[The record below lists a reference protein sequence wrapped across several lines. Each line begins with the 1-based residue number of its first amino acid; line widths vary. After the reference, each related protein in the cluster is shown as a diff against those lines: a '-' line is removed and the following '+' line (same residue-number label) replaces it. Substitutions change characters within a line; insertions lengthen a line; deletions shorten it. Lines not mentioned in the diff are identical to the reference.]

1 MTTCTMRELTKFAIG
16 GGWGAEESD
25 EDTQKVMV
33 IRGADFP
40 AAALQDLSSI
50 PTRFEKSSKVSNR
63 ALSPGDIVLEISGG
77 TKDRPTGRTVFITQ
91 KMVEDAA
98 SPLIPA
104 SFCRRLVIDSGKA
117 DPRFVYY
124 WLQNMYATGQT
135 WNYQNRST
143 GIANFQFEQFLDRE
157 KVYLPDRQMQLTIS
171 MLLGALDDKI
181 AANDRL
187 IAIALM
193 LQRSYWTK
201 TVSEL
206 TKVTLPKVS
215 NPILG
220 GTPKRSDEALWEG
233 NNLWA
238 SVADMTKAP
247 HSHLVDTAEKISDV
261 AIQTRR
267 FSPLPAGSVLMSA
280 RGTVGR
286 IVSTTKPTSF
296 NQSAYGFVP
305 PEGCGPALRLALLDV
320 VAELKSKSYG
330 SVFSTITKQQINEC
344 TVPDVFNP
352 QFDEL
357 HTLLNTLESRIIAAE
372 LENQALARTRDELL
386 PLLMSGRITVGEAE
400 DAADEAASES

>member
-1 MTTCTMRELTKFAIG
+1 MPNLKDLTTKIG
-16 GGWGAEESD
+16 SGSTPRGG
-25 EDTQKVMV
+25 
-33 IRGADFP
+33 
-40 AAALQDLSSI
+40 
-50 PTRFEKSSKVSNR
+50 KS
-63 ALSPGDIVLEISGG
+63 AY
-77 TKDRPTGRTVFITQ
+77 
-91 KMVEDAA
+91 
-98 SPLIPA
+98 
-104 SFCRRLVIDSGKA
+104 IDSGIPIIRSQNIIDLSFHESGLA
-117 DPRFVYY
+117 FISEEQARAMEGVSVHLNDVLLNITGDSTARVAIWNRRQQARVNQHVAIIRANPDQLDPY
-124 WLQNMYATGQT
+124 WLMYWLYSPEVKQHLLMLASSGASRAALTKGML
-135 WNYQNRST
+135 
-143 GIANFQFEQFLDRE
+143 EQLE
-157 KVYLPDRQMQLTIS
+157 LPDFSVRQQQSIS
-171 MLLGALDDKI
+171 APLRALDDKI

-187 IAIALM
+187 TVIALM

-201 TVSEL
+201 TVGEL
-206 TKVTLPKVS
+206 AKVTLSKVS

-247 HSHLVDTAEKISDV
+247 HSHLVDTAEKISDE

-357 HTLLNTLESRIIAAE
+357 HTLLNALESRVIAAE
-372 LENQALARTRDELL
+372 LENQVLARTRDELL

-400 DAADEAASES
+400 EAADEAASES

>member
-1 MTTCTMRELTKFAIG
+1 MPNLKELTTKIG
-16 GGWGAEESD
+16 SGSTPRGG
-25 EDTQKVMV
+25 
-33 IRGADFP
+33 
-40 AAALQDLSSI
+40 
-50 PTRFEKSSKVSNR
+50 KS
-63 ALSPGDIVLEISGG
+63 AY
-77 TKDRPTGRTVFITQ
+77 
-91 KMVEDAA
+91 
-98 SPLIPA
+98 
-104 SFCRRLVIDSGKA
+104 IDSGIPIIRSQNIIDLSFHESGLA
-117 DPRFVYY
+117 FISEEQAQAMEGVSVHLNDVLLNITGDSTARVAIWNRRQQARVNQHVAIIRANPDQLDPY
-124 WLQNMYATGQT
+124 WLMYWLYSPEVKQHLLMLASSGASRAALTKGML
-135 WNYQNRST
+135 
-143 GIANFQFEQFLDRE
+143 EQLE
-157 KVYLPDRQMQLTIS
+157 LPDFSVRQQQSIS
-171 MLLGALDDKI
+171 APLRALDDKI

-187 IAIALM
+187 TVIALM

-201 TVSEL
+201 TVGEL
-206 TKVTLPKVS
+206 TKVTLSKVS

-247 HSHLVDTAEKISDV
+247 HSHLVDTAEKISDE

-320 VAELKSKSYG
+320 VAELESKSYG

-400 DAADEAASES
+400 EAADVVGTAASES

>member
-1 MTTCTMRELTKFAIG
+1 MHSNWHTTTLGETLPFSYGKNLPAKTRSHTGEFDVVTSAGVVDSHNEAYVHVPSIVIGRKGTIGSLTYCPNPVWPTDTTFFATETDLCNLRFGYYLLHTLHLRELNNDSAVPG
-16 GGWGAEESD
+16 LNRSD
-25 EDTQKVMV
+25 
-33 IRGADFP
+33 AH
-40 AAALQDLSSI
+40 A
-50 PTRFEKSSKVSNR
+50 
-63 ALSPGDIVLEISGG
+63 LEIHL
-77 TKDRPTGRTVFITQ
+77 P
-91 KMVEDAA
+91 
-98 SPLIPA
+98 PL
-104 SFCRRLVIDSGKA
+104 SEQV
-117 DPRFVYY
+117 
-124 WLQNMYATGQT
+124 
-135 WNYQNRST
+135 
-143 GIANFQFEQFLDRE
+143 GIA
-157 KVYLPDRQMQLTIS
+157 KV
-171 MLLGALDDKI
+171 LGALDDKI

-187 IAIALM
+187 TTIALM

-201 TVSEL
+201 TVGEL

-247 HSHLVDTAEKISDV
+247 QSHLVDTAEKISDV

-372 LENQALARTRDELL
+372 LENQVLARTRDELL

-400 DAADEAASES
+400 EAANVAGTAASES